1 MSFTSLSAGVL
12 AGGFTYVIIQLR
24 LYERESVIRFNA
36 TQIANSVRGC
46 TKKSDTAGY
55 DSVLSRQEH
64 VYYEKIRSMWNRQVV
79 SFRDGVLDLFKGDD

>member
-46 TKKSDTAGY
+46 TKKVCFTI
-55 DSVLSRQEH
+55 LQIIE
-64 VYYEKIRSMWNRQVV
+64 
-79 SFRDGVLDLFKGDD
+79 FL